1 MFFLQFLT
9 SFLNLI
15 NIGFLFNISLF
26 TNHKIPFTHSA
37 HVAQF
42 HISLLKG
49 RGESFL
55 DKSCFPS
62 LLPSSLFPITA
73 TLEKAARV
81 HCLSILSFQSLLSL
95 SSCYSTTNSLTL
107 NYSVK
112 GPNNTKTVRTNDF
125 YFVLLVFNR

>member
-1 MFFLQFLT
+1 MLTFIHCLTSYSWSLISSHLLSTFMFFIYVLPPVFNQFSELHKYWLPLQYLP
-9 SFLNLI
+9 L
-15 NIGFLFNISLF
+15 
-26 TNHKIPFTHSA
+26 HKSQNPFPHSA

-73 TLEKAARV
+73 TLLKKQPVFTA
-81 HCLSILSFQSLLSL
+81 SLSF
-95 SSCYSTTNSLTL
+95 
-107 NYSVK
+107 
-112 GPNNTKTVRTNDF
+112 P
-125 YFVLLVFNR
+125 FNRSSACPLAIQPQIL